1 MEQQVP
7 VLNNK
12 INKNKNMKTI
22 STNLMEVTIA
32 GNGWG
37 ASCLLGSIGGG
48 LVGQAALAGNPLGFI
63 IGYSLGAAQFCG

>member
-1 MEQQVP
+1 
-7 VLNNK
+7 
-12 INKNKNMKTI
+12 MKTI
-22 STNLMEVTIA
+22 SIHQMKGYTA
-32 GNGWG
+32 GHGWG